1 MTVVQPPV
9 EVVAP
14 PVVVLEAR
22 PGLVATVDFCSE
34 SEDEERSRRL
44 VQSADQQ
51 ICFASQT
58 ESLEVSDV
66 GVLVAPTTVS
76 VFCLYFFLF
85 LFFLFFFYLI

>member
-1 MTVVQPPV
+1 MIP
-9 EVVAP
+9 
-14 PVVVLEAR
+14 
-22 PGLVATVDFCSE
+22 E

-66 GVLVAPTTVS
+66 GELLVCTVCAGMLVAPTTVG
-76 VFCLYFFLF
+76 VFF
-85 LFFLFFFYLI
+85 LFFLCY